1 MPKVVERPSTRS
13 PGECPILDG
22 RLRARPFAIV
32 PTDVTSTAAA
42 TTAEATAVPLA
53 VLMTPTTGMLML
65 LLRLDSI
72 EKLVDRERA

>member
-13 PGECPILDG
+13 QASARFSTGAFV
-22 RLRARPFAIV
+22 RARSRSSP
-32 PTDVTSTAAA
+32 PTSHPPAAA
-42 TTAEATAVPLA
+42 TTAEATAVTLA

-65 LLRLDSI
+65 LRRLDSI

>member
-1 MPKVVERPSTRS
+1 V
-13 PGECPILDG
+13 
-22 RLRARPFAIV
+22 RAPFAIV
-32 PTDVTSTAAA
+32 PTDVTSTDVTSTAAA

-53 VLMTPTTGMLML
+53 VLMTPKTGMLML